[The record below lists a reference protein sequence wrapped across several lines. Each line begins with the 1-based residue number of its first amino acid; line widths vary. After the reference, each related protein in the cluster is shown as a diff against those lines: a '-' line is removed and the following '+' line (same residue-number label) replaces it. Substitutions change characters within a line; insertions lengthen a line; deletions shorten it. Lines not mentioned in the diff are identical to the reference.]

1 MKQYEAVIKTLEKL
15 GGQATLAQLYVEVMK
30 VNECKWET
38 KTPFASIRRIVQV
51 RPEIFKVRPGL
62 YALWSFQQQLNLE
75 DPNQQNSSEAGI
87 QEQNHTYYQGL
98 LVTIGNLRKLKTF
111 IPNQDK
117 NKKFLDRPIGE
128 LRTCESIPQFSYENF
143 VLRSRT
149 IDVIWFNERN
159 MPHSLFEVE
168 HSTDIQG
175 ALLKFTDLRDFYCN
189 MIIVA
194 DKNRKREFESKLN
207 FNAFVELKPR
217 VKFLNYDTLV
227 NQYQLEVF
235 KNNHEFVI

>member
-1 MKQYEAVIKTLEKL
+1 MRQYEAVINTLEKL

-62 YALWSFQQQLNLE
+62 YALRSFQQQLNLE
-75 DPNQQNSSEAGI
+75 DPNQQNTSESGI

-117 NKKFLDRPIGE
+117 NKKFLARPIGE
-128 LRTCESIPQFSYENF
+128 LRTYESIPQFSYDNF
-143 VLRSRT
+143 VSRSRT
-149 IDVIWFNERN
+149 VDVIWFNERN
-159 MPHSLFEVE
+159 MPHSLFE
-168 HSTDIQG
+168 
-175 ALLKFTDLRDFYCN
+175 
-189 MIIVA
+189 
-194 DKNRKREFESKLN
+194 LN
-207 FNAFVELKPR
+207 ILQISNG
-217 VKFLNYDTLV
+217 
-227 NQYQLEVF
+227 
-235 KNNHEFVI
+235 H